1 MLDKSLLTDYSPK
14 KIKGQIQRK
23 QKALAEAEQKL
34 QIATDRYNQNPNR
47 LNEADMV
54 IANSNV
60 VNLRAELFLLTEK
73 QQLIIRE
80 FALANQQAQ
89 PGNE

>member
-1 MLDKSLLTDYSPK
+1 MKEFQYLDSPK
-14 KIKGQIQRK
+14 KLKGQISRK
-23 QKALAEAEQKL
+23 EKALAEAQQRL
-34 QIATDRYNQNPNR
+34 AIATEKYNQNPNR

-73 QQLIIRE
+73 QQLINRE
-80 FALANQQAQ
+80 FALANEQAQ